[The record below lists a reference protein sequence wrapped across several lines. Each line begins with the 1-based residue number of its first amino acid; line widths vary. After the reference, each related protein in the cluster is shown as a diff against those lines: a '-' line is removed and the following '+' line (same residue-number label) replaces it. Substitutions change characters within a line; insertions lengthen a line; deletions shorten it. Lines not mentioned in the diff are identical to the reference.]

1 MRALFQALVGVYT
14 RWRYVEETDA
24 PAVRSDPMLSFKESP
39 KDEVT
44 RLRAAIAR
52 ERRNLESYLRFQCAT
67 LAGPCETSI
76 RTMEGRL
83 RALEFMG
90 RRAV

>member
-1 MRALFQALVGVYT
+1 MKALLAALMGVYT
-14 RWRYVEETDA
+14 RWRYVEDTDA
-24 PAVRSDPMLSFKESP
+24 PDRSNEAPKLKETP

-52 ERRNLESYLRFQCAT
+52 ERRNLESYLRFQCTA
-67 LAGPCETSI
+67 LAGPCQSSI
-76 RTMEGRL
+76 HAMEGRI
-83 RALEFMG
+83 RALEMMG

>member
-1 MRALFQALVGVYT
+1 MRAILAALVGAYT
-14 RWRYVEETDA
+14 RWRYVEDTGGAEESYDA
-24 PAVRSDPMLSFKESP
+24 PAVKETP

-52 ERRNLESYLRFQCAT
+52 ERRNLESYLRFQCAA
-67 LAGPCETSI
+67 LAGPCQASI
-76 RTMEGRL
+76 HAMEGRI
-83 RALEFMG
+83 RALEMMG